1 VQEYIVYTNEMNVMG
16 HLRNFLAKKRGSFRF
31 ELRDDV
37 DVNIFHLIYI
47 YIYIYIYYYYIV
59 NASLINLELKEEREE
74 VHVCHYLLSMH
85 TKQ

>member
-1 VQEYIVYTNEMNVMG
+1 VGHVDLNEEMRLMSI
-16 HLRNFLAKKRGSFRF
+16 SF
-31 ELRDDV
+31 
-37 DVNIFHLIYI
+37 ISYI